1 MYSVSIYQHSDL
13 AETER
18 TLILEEFRHTAMKW
32 SQKVTEQSGDE
43 SETGKDEHKSH
54 MIVVTDACLPLL
66 SSGESAISA
75 RVLINYELPT
85 KKETYIRRMTTCL
98 AADGSVINIVVGGEV
113 VTLRSME
120 ESLGLIV
127 AEVPINVSLLSL
139 HALLS
144 LDWKT

>member
-1 MYSVSIYQHSDL
+1 MHSVSIYQHSDL

-43 SETGKDEHKSH
+43 IETGKDEHKSH

-85 KKETYIRRMTTCL
+85 KK
-98 AADGSVINIVVGGEV
+98 V
-113 VTLRSME
+113 
-120 ESLGLIV
+120 
-127 AEVPINVSLLSL
+127 
-139 HALLS
+139 
-144 LDWKT
+144 

>member
-1 MYSVSIYQHSDL
+1 MHSVSIYQHSDL

-32 SQKVTEQSGDE
+32 NQKVTEQSGDE
-43 SETGKDEHKSH
+43 IETGKDEHKSH

-85 KKETYIRRMTTCL
+85 KK
-98 AADGSVINIVVGGEV
+98 V
-113 VTLRSME
+113 
-120 ESLGLIV
+120 
-127 AEVPINVSLLSL
+127 
-139 HALLS
+139 
-144 LDWKT
+144 

>member
-1 MYSVSIYQHSDL
+1 MTPFALPSLTSLTFHSHLCVSIYQHSDL

-98 AADGSVINIVVGGEV
+98 AAGTSFSDII
-113 VTLRSME
+113 
-120 ESLGLIV
+120 
-127 AEVPINVSLLSL
+127 LLVL
-139 HALLS
+139 
-144 LDWKT
+144 

>member
-1 MYSVSIYQHSDL
+1 M
-13 AETER
+13 
-18 TLILEEFRHTAMKW
+18 TLIMFWRIGI
-32 SQKVTEQSGDE
+32 S
-43 SETGKDEHKSH
+43 
-54 MIVVTDACLPLL
+54 LPW
-66 SSGESAISA
+66 I
-75 RVLINYELPT
+75 
-85 KKETYIRRMTTCL
+85 
-98 AADGSVINIVVGGEV
+98 INIVVGGEV